1 VQENRSKESDAEAK
15 RSHFLPSHLLL
26 LVLRLRSPLLQI
38 RMRRRRRRRRK
49 EKGKKKDGV
58 ASP

>member
-38 RMRRRRRRRRK
+38 RMRRRRRRRRRRRIQP
-49 EKGKKKDGV
+49 
-58 ASP
+58 S